1 MDLGAVVKEL
11 IKLSPFGGFALVVIW
26 LNHSNTNKH
35 LDRMEGLFDKS
46 LNAIKDA
53 QKDAVE
59 NTNKFIEIISEKFGG
74 GGKK

>member
-46 LNAIKDA
+46 FKLCRHSR
-53 QKDAVE
+53 
-59 NTNKFIEIISEKFGG
+59 FLS
-74 GGKK
+74 GKVIDFEY